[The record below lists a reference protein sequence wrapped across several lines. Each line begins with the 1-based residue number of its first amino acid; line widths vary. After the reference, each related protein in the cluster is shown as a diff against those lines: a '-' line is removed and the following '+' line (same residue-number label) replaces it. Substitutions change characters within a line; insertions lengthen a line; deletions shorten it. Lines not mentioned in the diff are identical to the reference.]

1 MLDDAGNNRLNRLAI
16 AEARKLLTLLAND
29 GVGCRPC
36 LQNAMETLGNALSKQ
51 CDYHP
56 RP

>member
-1 MLDDAGNNRLNRLAI
+1 MLDDAGNNREKMDAI
-16 AEARKLLTLLAND
+16 ANARKILTMLAHN
-29 GVGCRPC
+29 GVGCSGC
-36 LQNAMETLGNALSKQ
+36 LENALDELQNALSKQ